1 MDGFLVVGALGVVVL
16 ALFFWMRG
24 RNRRTGALPMPPEA
38 RVLRRGAWPPDPAGP
53 LHRTHEGDG
62 GGNS

>member
-38 RVLRRGAWPPDPAGP
+38 RGARPPDPAGP
-53 LHRTHEGDG
+53 PHRTHEGDG
-62 GGNS
+62 GGNG